1 MLNILLVNVFAQDN
15 NETVSSTTRNG
26 ETTITNVFLS
36 IKQQE
41 YFLAKN
47 IF

>member
-36 IKQQE
+36 FF
-41 YFLAKN
+41 YPSNNKN